1 MTIGQNDLAGE
12 DGEERKVC
20 IYVCNF
26 DVSVL
31 VFVFVFLLVFVFV

>member
-20 IYVCNF
+20 ICVCNF
-26 DVSVL
+26 YVFVYVFLFES
-31 VFVFVFLLVFVFV
+31 FVFVSV